1 MVITMIFFVIVI
13 IILIISFLCYF
24 KAFYSPFKKQNDDCI
39 LLDLPA
45 FKPLEKG
52 LVANIKKIQQIPY
65 KDVEITSY
73 DGLKLHANYYHNKD
87 GAILAICFHGY
98 RGTPIRDFSGGVK
111 AYLDMGYNVL
121 LVHQRAHKDSEGHTI
136 TFGIKESKD
145 CLSWIRYA
153 LRRFGTKQKIILCGI
168 SMGAST
174 VLLAS
179 ENKLPKN
186 VKGIIADCP
195 FSSPKAI
202 IKKVCSKDMHIPFFL
217 GYPFVWLG
225 GILFGHFNMN
235 GGDIKKALRNNKLK
249 ILLIHGEADTYVPC
263 SMSKEIA
270 DNDKNIDIELFPN
283 ADHGLSFVIDQPR
296 YEKIVKEFVNK
307 VCK

>member
-1 MVITMIFFVIVI
+1 MIFYI
-13 IILIISFLCYF
+13 IGVVLLILLISLICYF
-24 KAFYSPFKKQNDDCI
+24 IAFYSPHKTQNDDCI
-39 LLDLPA
+39 LFKLPV
-45 FKPLEKG
+45 LEDMSHY
-52 LVANIKKIQQIPY
+52 LVSNIKKVQKIPY
-65 KDVEITSY
+65 KDVEIESY

-87 GAILAICFHGY
+87 NAILIIGFHGY
-98 RGTPIRDFSGGVK
+98 RGTPVRDFSGGIK
-111 AYLDMGYNVL
+111 AYMDMGYNVL
-121 LVHQRAHKDSEGHTI
+121 LVHQRAHCKSTGHTI

-145 CLSWIRYA
+145 CLSWIKYA
-153 LRRFGTKQKIILCGI
+153 LKRFGKKQKIIICGI

-225 GILFGHFNMN
+225 GLIYGHFNVN
-235 GGDIKKALRNNKLK
+235 GGNIKKALKNNKRK
-249 ILLIHGEADTYVPC
+249 ILLIHGEEDSFVPC

-270 DNDKNIDIELFPN
+270 DKDKNIDIETFPN
-283 ADHGLSFVIDQPR
+283 ADHGLSFVMDQPR
-296 YEKIVKEFVNK
+296 YEKIVKDFITK